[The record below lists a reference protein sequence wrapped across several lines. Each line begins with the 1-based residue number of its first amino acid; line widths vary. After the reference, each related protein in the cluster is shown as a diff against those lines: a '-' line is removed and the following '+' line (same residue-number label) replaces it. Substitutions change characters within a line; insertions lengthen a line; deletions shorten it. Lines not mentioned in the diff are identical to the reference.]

1 VGRDQSWGSGGHL
14 MPDLPPLHVVIV
26 AYGSPLLLERCLGTL
41 GDGLEVVI
49 VDNSSSEE
57 VSALADRHSCR
68 YLDAGANIGFAA
80 GTNRALAE
88 LGPNHGDV
96 LLLNPDARIGG
107 EVVRQLQKELRLPG
121 HDRVACASPALYGD
135 DGVPERVEWPFPSPL
150 RAWIEAL
157 GLGSLGAQCGFLI
170 GAGLLLRREAIVS
183 LGGFDERYFL
193 YAEET
198 DWQWRATC
206 AGWSVLFCSG
216 LSGAHTGAG
225 TSTDSDH
232 REALFHAS
240 VERYI
245 RKWHGDFRWR
255 VFQMGVLFGAGA
267 RVVIGPHRSL
277 NWERFLRY
285 LHGPLRRGTHL

>member
-1 VGRDQSWGSGGHL
+1 
-14 MPDLPPLHVVIV
+14 M
-26 AYGSPLLLERCLGTL
+26 
-41 GDGLEVVI
+41 
-49 VDNSSSEE
+49 
-57 VSALADRHSCR
+57 
-68 YLDAGANIGFAA
+68 
-80 GTNRALAE
+80 
-88 LGPNHGDV
+88 
-96 LLLNPDARIGG
+96 
-107 EVVRQLQKELRLPG
+107 
-121 HDRVACASPALYGD
+121 
-135 DGVPERVEWPFPSPL
+135 
-150 RAWIEAL
+150 
-157 GLGSLGAQCGFLI
+157 
-170 GAGLLLRREAIVS
+170 S

-198 DWQWRATC
+198 DWQWRATR

-255 VFQMGVLFGAGA
+255 VFQMGVLFGSGA

-277 NWERFLRY
+277 NWGRFLRY
-285 LHGPLRRGTHL
+285 LHGPLREGTQL